1 MIGLGLDFDSS
12 RLNQNLIDFF
22 PSHTIS
28 SNVKKGGSSKRSN
41 FYPDNNFGFNQ
52 KKNFY

>member
-1 MIGLGLDFDSS
+1 MIGLGLDFDSRTS
-12 RLNQNLIDFF
+12 QNLIDFF

-28 SNVKKGGSSKRSN
+28 VKGSGKN
-41 FYPDNNFGFNQ
+41 FYPINDNNFGFNQ